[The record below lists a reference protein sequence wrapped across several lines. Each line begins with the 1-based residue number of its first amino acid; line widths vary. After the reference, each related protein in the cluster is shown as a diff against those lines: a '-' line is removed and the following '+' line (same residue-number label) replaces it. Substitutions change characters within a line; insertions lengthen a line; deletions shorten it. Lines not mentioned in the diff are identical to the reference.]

1 MDILKAFKLVDNEIK
16 INIQGTLDNPLFQ
29 ANQIAK
35 ILEIK
40 NISDSLIDYSDDEK
54 VLELIY
60 TCGGSQKVL
69 FLTEIGLYKL
79 LGRSKKAIA
88 STFQRWVIKTIKEI
102 RINGI
107 YKLNEENEI
116 DKKLLKHNYDLN
128 NHKTFL
134 KAFDKK
140 NVVYICKF
148 KNIDDKLL
156 VKIGSSQDVKQRISH
171 INNAYDNIEPSI
183 LDIIEIDNHIKF
195 ETFLHNHE
203 FIKKYY
209 YPFQNKE
216 NKISKETYLVNEE
229 ECKEFIKII
238 NNHKNLFINIDKDYE
253 LKKEELA
260 LEKMKLTIEIE
271 NIKQKKLEAEIELEN
286 IKQKKAEI
294 ELKKIELENNNIE
307 KNNLILSTDKNIIDD
322 EIESESDSD
331 IIDLTTC
338 NYKLKKRNNGIKIP
352 KVYQYNPDN
361 LYNYIKEFDSPADVE
376 RELIHL
382 EISPSCL
389 RLASKNNTIYKNYRW
404 LFINRNEKL
413 PEKIPDTEINKHK
426 STSIQYIAM
435 IDIKKTRILEVYPSQ
450 KDAVEA
456 RNMKSRSFTRA
467 IDQKS
472 VSSGHYWEYF
482 DKCSD
487 EMKNEFLSKS
497 KLPEKKLSSCGKIVQ
512 QIDAKTNE
520 ILKTYHS
527 NREVIKKFQ
536 MSSNTLKNISK
547 TGEIHNGYIWKII
560 DNV

>member
-60 TCGGSQKVL
+60 TCGGLQKVL

-88 STFQRWVIKTIKEI
+88 LTFQRWVIKTIKEI

-116 DKKLLKHNYDLN
+116 DKKLLKYNYDLN

-148 KNIDDKLL
+148 KNIDEKLL

-171 INNAYDNIEPSI
+171 IKNAYDNIEPII
-183 LDIIEIDNHIKF
+183 LDITEIDNHIKF

-238 NNHKNLFINIDKDYE
+238 NNNKNLFINIDKDYE

-260 LEKMKLTIEIE
+260 LEKMKLIIEIE

-286 IKQKKAEI
+286 IKQKKSEI

-307 KNNLILSTDKNIIDD
+307 KNNLIISTDKNIIDD
-322 EIESESDSD
+322 EIESDSD

-389 RLASKNNTIYKNYRW
+389 RLCAKNNTIYKNYRW
-404 LFINRNEKL
+404 LFLNRNEKL